1 MAPTEYNRGRGGS
14 RGVRG
19 GSGAGRGRG
28 GFKVGPAHAPS
39 NAYLGK
45 AKKIKEDLINRARI
59 KKSYAKTLKK
69 EGLSSERLGSA
80 GNATALGVRAKPYG
94 TVFEEGDVL
103 EINDASSGDDESD
116 DDEGDDFEEDEELA
130 AARRKMKG
138 KDRDE
143 GQAIEEAE
151 VAENSRGHGKV
162 RRREKPVRTRD
173 SGYAITRDSGYANT
187 RPARDMS
194 TSKHQQHRPTPQ
206 NRTETRPDRP
216 TTEGPSLRELKRQ
229 AYLGP
234 PVEAQRIATHPSRIR
249 KVQSKPAQA
258 EDVGKTGGQR
268 KPTATVEGKVQFG
281 GRAPAGGLAG
291 AGARRRDG
299 RPNLNARMG
308 VLLEQIQRTK

>member
-14 RGVRG
+14 RGARGGRGGRG

-80 GNATALGVRAKPYG
+80 GNATALGARAKPYG
-94 TVFEEGDVL
+94 TGFEEGDVL
-103 EINDASSGDDESD
+103 EIDDASSGDDESD
-116 DDEGDDFEEDEELA
+116 EGDSEGDDYEEDADRGWRRRSSERVTRDIPTLARLA
-130 AARRKMKG
+130 ANQQPR
-138 KDRDE
+138 
-143 GQAIEEAE
+143 
-151 VAENSRGHGKV
+151 SR
-162 RRREKPVRTRD
+162 
-173 SGYAITRDSGYANT
+173 N
-187 RPARDMS
+187 
-194 TSKHQQHRPTPQ
+194 HRPSSWD
-206 NRTETRPDRP
+206 RTEPRADH
-216 TTEGPSLRELKRQ
+216 TTPEGPSLRELKRQ

-234 PVEAQRIATHPSRIR
+234 PVDAQRIAAHPSRSR
-249 KVQSKPAQA
+249 KVLKQPVPPQD
-258 EDVGKTGGQR
+258 EGKTGGLR
-268 KPTATVEGKVQFG
+268 KPVSTGDGKVQTGG
-281 GRAPAGGLAG
+281 GRAPVGGYAG

-308 VLLEQIQRTK
+308 VLLEQIQRSK